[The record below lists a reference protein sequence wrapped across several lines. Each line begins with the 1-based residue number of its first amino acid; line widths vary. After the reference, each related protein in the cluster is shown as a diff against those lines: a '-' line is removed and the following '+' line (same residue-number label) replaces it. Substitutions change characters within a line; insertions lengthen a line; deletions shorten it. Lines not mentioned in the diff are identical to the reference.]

1 VTSSEVLT
9 SEPPPDPASRQ
20 PMAANRSDSSHQRL
34 SRHTAALH
42 KCNAAP
48 ENSRVLI
55 CAPANPLILTASS
68 IKNRYNHVNRD
79 GDLINPNDIPSS
91 AEAEILLTRVLHKA
105 GKSWCCGLGD
115 PVEAC
120 VGELLEIF

>member
-34 SRHTAALH
+34 SRHTALH